1 MIHSRKRIKSL
12 PTKEQ
17 VETERKRYRWKKAY
31 FKALRGTISVLTY
44 MAAVAALIATLVL
57 PVLQIEGTS
66 MEPPLVNGD
75 IVLLTKTTAFGRG
88 DICGFAW
95 NNKILIKRVI
105 GIPGDWI
112 EIDTDGTVYL
122 NGEKLDEPYAEQIAF
137 GECDLEF
144 PYQVPQEQYFVLGDM
159 AGFAARGKHTI
170 AIAGAIAVGIL
181 ILDAAITMIKKMHK
195 KVLPRV
201 IMICSFVAMLLINI
215 FSWNFSSISLM
226 LVAAVVSLTIFILQ
240 GAQHQLPVG
249 SFLQGYATA

>member
-1 MIHSRKRIKSL
+1 MKGKWQKRTAL
-12 PTKEQ
+12 PTIDQ
-17 VETERKRYRWKKAY
+17 IETERKRYRWQKAY

-66 MEPPLVNGD
+66 MEPTLVNGD
-75 IVLLTKTTAFGRG
+75 IVLLTKTSAFGRG

-144 PYQVPQEQYFVLGDM
+144 PFQVPQEQYFVLGDM
-159 AGFAARGKHTI
+159 RE
-170 AIAGAIAVGIL
+170 
-181 ILDAAITMIKKMHK
+181 
-195 KVLPRV
+195 
-201 IMICSFVAMLLINI
+201 
-215 FSWNFSSISLM
+215 SSIDSRNT
-226 LVAAVVSLTIFILQ
+226 LVGCVENEQIIGKIFFRIWPLKDIRFFNET
-240 GAQHQLPVG
+240 V
-249 SFLQGYATA
+249 Y